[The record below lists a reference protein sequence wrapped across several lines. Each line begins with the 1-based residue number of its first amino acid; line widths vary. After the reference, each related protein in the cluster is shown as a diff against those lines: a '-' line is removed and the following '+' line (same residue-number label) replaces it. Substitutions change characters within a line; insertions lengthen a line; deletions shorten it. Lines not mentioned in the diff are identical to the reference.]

1 VHGVYTV
8 QRPFGARQPG
18 PAANP
23 EEPAGCSQR
32 GGGILSG
39 ERNTGEDIRSQFRK
53 YISTN
58 FVVPGGEA
66 ALTKDASLLEEGIMD
81 STGVLDLVMFIEE
94 TFGIQVKD
102 EELIPENLDSVDR
115 LVAFVEKKTARAS

>member
-1 VHGVYTV
+1 MSREQITREAIRGRFRRHI
-8 QRPFGARQPG
+8 GA
-18 PAANP
+18 
-23 EEPAGCSQR
+23 
-32 GGGILSG
+32 
-39 ERNTGEDIRSQFRK
+39 
-53 YISTN
+53 N
-58 FVVPGGEA
+58 FAVPGGEEG
-66 ALTKDASLLEEGIMD
+66 LKDDVSLLEEGIMD